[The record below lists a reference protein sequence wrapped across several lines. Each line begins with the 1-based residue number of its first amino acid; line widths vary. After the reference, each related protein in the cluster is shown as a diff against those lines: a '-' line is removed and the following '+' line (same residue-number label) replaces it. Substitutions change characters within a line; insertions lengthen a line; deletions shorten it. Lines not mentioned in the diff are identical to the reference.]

1 MKIHNLFICSSVC
14 SYTVGAFCFLFTAF
28 HQKVFLSHLPLFEFK
43 YKIFTRL
50 FIRYTSS
57 TLLENRFL
65 GLRKFLVCI
74 RFCSCTQVYAS
85 YASVRIKYHFQLAE
99 NDVIEPLHFVPQN
112 SGPGCYNLYFR
123 WMKKKLQ
130 SYEEQWRV
138 CIIRN
143 QENETLTGSPRFT
156 AGVLFLAVC
165 LKLKITI
172 NWNIIIIWE

>member
-123 WMKKKLQ
+123 WMKKKIAVIWGTVEGMYNMESGKWNTYRQ
-130 SYEEQWRV
+130 SPVYSG
-138 CIIRN
+138 
-143 QENETLTGSPRFT
+143 GSVP
-156 AGVLFLAVC
+156 GSMP
-165 LKLKITI
+165 
-172 NWNIIIIWE
+172 